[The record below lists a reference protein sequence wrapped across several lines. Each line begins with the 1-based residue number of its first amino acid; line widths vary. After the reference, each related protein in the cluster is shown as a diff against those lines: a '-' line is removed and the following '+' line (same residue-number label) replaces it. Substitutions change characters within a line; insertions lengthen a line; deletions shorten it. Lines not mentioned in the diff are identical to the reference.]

1 MEASLK
7 EEKDAEAAAQQA
19 FEGLLAAKNKE
30 IEACTKAIETKMER
44 VGELG
49 VKLAQM
55 ANDLEDTK
63 EGLEEDKAFL
73 ADLDKNCASK
83 EAEWAEYKKIMAEEQ
98 LALADTIKVLNDDDA
113 LDLFKKTLPSGA
125 SSFMQVQVT
134 QKAA

>member
-7 EEKDAEAAAQQA
+7 EEKEAEANAQKA
-19 FEGLLAAKNKE
+19 FEGLLAAKSKE

-73 ADLDKNCASK
+73 ADLDKNCAAK
-83 EAEWAEYKKIMAEEQ
+83 EEEWAAYKKVMAEEL
-98 LALADTIKVLNDDDA
+98 LALADVIKILNNDDA
-113 LDLFKKTLPSGA
+113 LHLFKKTLPSAA
-125 SSFMQVQVT
+125 S
-134 QKAA
+134 